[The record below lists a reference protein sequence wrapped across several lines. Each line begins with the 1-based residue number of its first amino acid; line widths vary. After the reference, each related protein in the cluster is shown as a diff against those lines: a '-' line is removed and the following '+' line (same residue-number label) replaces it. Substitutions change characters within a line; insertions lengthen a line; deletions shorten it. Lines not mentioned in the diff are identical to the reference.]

1 MGPGAAPMGL
11 AAAVPKFADKASDP
25 RYRPV
30 DSKKEYKPYPE
41 LRPIGKNW
49 LTAIAFAAGTDSSR
63 ARVGDTGH
71 WAIPYYRSMW
81 LRYEECANTNEWD
94 AALALGGPD
103 MFARDV
109 ASPRPANQRRVRTLP
124 HPLLLPTPNTASELT
139 PMAQFICNVCSLA
152 QYSDLLEDGNKL
164 ATWYYERPPT
174 RLPDG
179 TWQESAWVSSKDD
192 HARHEKRTGASV
204 LRALPR
210 CP

>member
-49 LTAIAFAAGTDSSR
+49 LTAIAFAAGTDSSK
-63 ARVGDTGH
+63 ARVGDAGH

-94 AALALGGPD
+94 AALTAPRKRRASATASSPSLATPSAGSTPCRSRA
-103 MFARDV
+103 AR
-109 ASPRPANQRRVRTLP
+109 RPAG
-124 HPLLLPTPNTASELT
+124 TA
-139 PMAQFICNVCSLA
+139 
-152 QYSDLLEDGNKL
+152 
-164 ATWYYERPPT
+164 
-174 RLPDG
+174 
-179 TWQESAWVSSKDD
+179 
-192 HARHEKRTGASV
+192 
-204 LRALPR
+204 
-210 CP
+210 